1 MQVTIE
7 KGIAIPPV
15 SGGNISNELPI
26 AQMEVNDS
34 ILIPSITD
42 KQAVARTASK
52 LVNWG
57 KKNGVRFTH
66 RTLKEGMRIWR
77 IA

>member
-15 SGGNISNELPI
+15 SGGTISNELPLN
-26 AQMEVNDS
+26 QMEVNDS
-34 ILIPSITD
+34 ILIPTITD
-42 KQAVARTASK
+42 KKEVARTASK
-52 LVNWG
+52 LVSWG
-57 KKNGVRFTH
+57 KKNGVKFTH
-66 RTLKEGMRIWR
+66 RTLQEGMRIWR